1 MDPAR
6 GCSPGV
12 ESPLVVPLA
21 SVGLESIPQV
31 GGKNASLGELIRHLR
46 PAGVQVPSGFATTTA
61 AYRLFLQANGLD
73 QPLQALLSGLD
84 ATDLSALRQAGAR
97 ARALILGAPLPDP
110 LVVAI
115 RQAYQE
121 LLIEAGDDASLPMA
135 VRSSATAE
143 DLPDASFAGQQE
155 TVLNV
160 VGEPALLD
168 ACRVCFA
175 SLFTDRA
182 LSYRQEHG
190 FNPVTV
196 ALSVGVQRLVRSD
209 QACAGVMF
217 SLDPDSGFPG
227 VVLVSGSW
235 GLGELVVQGAVNP
248 DEWLVLKSTLEQG
261 YAPILRRRLGRKEQ
275 RRVSMPTPSGPVLLD
290 QPVPGPERDRYCLTE
305 VEVLR
310 LARWAVAIER
320 HYSEDR
326 GVLTPMDIEWA
337 KDGPSGQLFILQA
350 RPETGHL
357 QRRPWL
363 DRRWELE
370 PHGLTPILTGRAI
383 GSAVVQGRVRLLAGP
398 AEIERFQSGD
408 VLVTGRT
415 DPDWEPIMRI
425 AAGIITDQGGTTC
438 HAAILARELGVP
450 AIVGTVEATHRLQ
463 DGAPVT
469 LSCCQGEVGS
479 VYEGWLPFRLVEER
493 PEPLVPTRTRLLLNV
508 ADPSAVLGL
517 ASLPCGGVGLARLE
531 FIMVHQLRAHP
542 LALLHPDKVEDPLER
557 AQLQALSAGY
567 PSPWAY
573 GLDRLVEGM
582 AMIGAAFHPRPVL
595 LRFSDFKSNEY
606 GALLG
611 GRWFEPREENPML
624 GWRGAIRY
632 GSAAYAEAF
641 ALECAAIREVRQRLG
656 LRAVVPMVP
665 FIRTPQEA
673 DQVLEAMDRH
683 GLRRGEDG
691 LEIYAMV
698 ELPSAVFHLQALADR
713 FDGFSIGS
721 NDLTQFTLGL
731 DRDSALVSGGFDA
744 NDPAVLELITLAIRT
759 AHRCGRPIGICGEAP
774 ATSPALLSLLLKEG
788 IDSISVQPDALLSV
802 HRQVA
807 ALEASGMTGVQAACS

>member
-1 MDPAR
+1 
-6 GCSPGV
+6 G
-12 ESPLVVPLA
+12 
-21 SVGLESIPQV
+21 
-31 GGKNASLGELIRHLR
+31 
-46 PAGVQVPSGFATTTA
+46 
-61 AYRLFLQANGLD
+61 
-73 QPLQALLSGLD
+73 
-84 ATDLSALRQAGAR
+84 
-97 ARALILGAPLPDP
+97 DP
-110 LVVAI
+110 L
-115 RQAYQE
+115 
-121 LLIEAGDDASLPMA
+121 LPLA

-143 DLPDASFAGQQE
+143 DLPEASFAGQQE

-160 VGEPALLD
+160 VGEEALLA
-168 ACRVCFA
+168 ACRICLA

-190 FNPVTV
+190 FHPTSA

-217 SLDPDSGFPG
+217 SLDPESGCPA

-275 RRVSMPTPSGPVLLD
+275 RRVTVSAATGSVVVD
-290 QPVPGPERDRYCLTE
+290 QPVPMTERSRFCLTE
-305 VEVLR
+305 PEVLR

-320 HYSEDR
+320 HYSEAR
-326 GVLTPMDIEWA
+326 GLLMPMDIEWA

-350 RPETGHL
+350 RPETGHRH
-357 QRRPWL
+357 RRPWL
-363 DRRWELE
+363 DRRWELD
-370 PHGLTPILTGRAI
+370 PHPPTPIVTGRAI
-383 GSAVVQGRVRLLAGP
+383 GSAVVHGRVRRLTSP
-398 AEIERFQSGD
+398 AEIERFQPGD
-408 VLVTGRT
+408 LLVTGRT
-415 DPDWEPIMRI
+415 DPDWEPILRL
-425 AAGIITDQGGTTC
+425 AAGIITDQGGSTC

-450 AIVGTVEATHRLQ
+450 AIVGTTEATRCLQ

-469 LSCCQGEVGS
+469 LSCCHGEVGA
-479 VYEGWLPFRLVEER
+479 VYAGWIPFRLVEER
-493 PEPLVPTRTRLLLNV
+493 PEPLLPIRTRLLLNV
-508 ADPSAVLGL
+508 ADPGAVLSL
-517 ASLPCGGVGLARLE
+517 ASLPCAGVGLARLE
-531 FIMVHQLRAHP
+531 FILVHQLRAHP
-542 LALLHPDKVEDPLER
+542 LALLHPERVEDPSER
-557 AQLQALSAGY
+557 AQLKDLSASW
-567 PSPWAY
+567 PSPWSYA
-573 GLDRLVEGM
+573 LDRLVEGT

-595 LRFSDFKSNEY
+595 VRFSDFKSNEY

-632 GSAAYAEAF
+632 GSEAYAEAF
-641 ALECAAIREVRQRLG
+641 ALECAAIREVRQRMG
-656 LRAVVPMVP
+656 LRAVMPMVP
-665 FIRTPQEA
+665 FIRTPKEA

-683 GLRRGEDG
+683 GLRRGQDG
-691 LEIYAMV
+691 LEIHAMV

-731 DRDSALVSGGFDA
+731 DRDSALVSDGFDA
-744 NDPAVLELITLAIRT
+744 DDPAVLELITLAIRT

-774 ATSPALLSLLLKEG
+774 ATSPALLRLLIKEG
-788 IDSISVQPDALLSV
+788 IDSISVQPDALLSL

-807 ALEASGMTGVQAACS
+807 ELEQQDRSGVQAGRH